1 MSNYLD
7 VGCTGGSCPKQENC
21 ERFLKQEERHIK
33 LRSAPFNRYAEGV
46 FCGYYE
52 KPSKEKD

>member
-7 VGCTGGSCPKQENC
+7 VGCTDC

-33 LRSAPFNRYAEGV
+33 LRSAPFNRYEEGV

-52 KPSKEKD
+52 KPSKEKN